1 MSVTTPSA
9 YQFARHPQTMIAV
22 LIAIAL
28 VCAAPNSAQSSDLV
42 VRYDQSQLL
51 RMPKP
56 VNQIIIG
63 NPSIADVV
71 LQSDTLLVVTG
82 KTFGMTNII
91 ALDQQGNV
99 IQDQRVVVQ
108 REGSRTVNLINGT
121 RRQSLT
127 CTPRCTPTITIGDDS
142 NYFDTVA
149 KHAETKT
156 KFSATGEAGASQANS
171 NQ

>member
-1 MSVTTPSA
+1 MSKITPASFRS
-9 YQFARHPQTMIAV
+9 YFKTV
-22 LIAIAL
+22 LIL
-28 VCAAPNSAQSSDLV
+28 LAATSWMVVQMPLTAANAADLV

-82 KTFGMTNII
+82 KTFGVTNII
-91 ALDQQGNV
+91 ALDQEGNV
-99 IQDQRVVVQ
+99 IQDQRVIVQ
-108 REGSRTVNLINGT
+108 PDGSRVVNLMKGAE
-121 RRQSLT
+121 RLSYT
-127 CTPRCTPTITIGDDS
+127 CTPTCSPTITIGDDAS
-142 NYFDTVA
+142 YFEKVA

-156 KFSATGEAGASQANS
+156 KFSATGETGGNAAQSGQ
-171 NQ
+171 